1 MELTTVNI
9 TAKQMRQ
16 EALNSLIRL
25 IESRIEKAARC
36 DAQLFCEFACGKG
49 ADLSLIMNIFME
61 KGFRVEMKE
70 RDKNTVWLV
79 FSWSREEGDNE

>member
-61 KGFRVEMKE
+61 KGFLKS
-70 RDKNTVWLV
+70 
-79 FSWSREEGDNE
+79 FSITSFYRLNFFLYTLKTAI